1 MGFRDE
7 NAVSILS
14 PWQTQGGVL
23 IVKRRYFGWLSKMHP
38 AEMFPLI
45 ISGAVV
51 LQNLIVIPV
60 QGVNTDPILFRGCG
74 RTVQL
79 IWPGM
84 GHDRNEE
91 ALLICYSD
99 LVCSNYHGCFRR

>member
-7 NAVSILS
+7 NAVSVLS
-14 PWQTQGGVL
+14 PEPHQVIL
-23 IVKRRYFGWLSKMHP
+23 LMVDRRYFGWLSKMHP

-60 QGVNTDPILFRGCG
+60 QGINTDPILFRGCG

-84 GHDRNEE
+84 RQTKT
-91 ALLICYSD
+91 L
-99 LVCSNYHGCFRR
+99 RRHC